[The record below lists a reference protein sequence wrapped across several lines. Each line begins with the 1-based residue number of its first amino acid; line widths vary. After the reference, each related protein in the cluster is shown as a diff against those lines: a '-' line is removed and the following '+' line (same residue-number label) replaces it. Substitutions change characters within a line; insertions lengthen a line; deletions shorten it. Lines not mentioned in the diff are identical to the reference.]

1 MGELI
6 GVVERGGVY
15 VPEAD
20 LWLDPRR
27 AKGRAFVSHAHADH
41 YAGHGEVL
49 CSEGTGE
56 LVEARFR
63 RKRGRVVVAKG
74 WGERF
79 PVAPGYVAALYP
91 AGHIVGSAMLWL
103 EREADGASFLY
114 TGDFKL
120 RAGLSAEV
128 CEVPRAEVVVMET
141 TFGLPRYR
149 FPEAEAVWERVRGFV
164 RESHAD
170 GVLPVLMAYSLGKA
184 QEVLCALE
192 GNGWDVV
199 VHRAVGEMTAVC
211 AGLRPGVVWPG
222 YRVIGKGG
230 VGVGKRVL
238 VVPPGGKVEGCSG
251 ARGSGVAAGDGD
263 GLGVGPECEVPAMGW
278 TRFSRSA
285 TTGILTSCWRLWRRW
300 CRSGCI
306 RCTGMPGS
314 SRRRCVSEGWRRG
327 RWEGPTS
334 WSSGWVRRCV
344 PPGRLSRGGFCRCLT
359 GLGCRSTCSGTSG
372 RGWRGGRWS
381 RPSRG
386 GTICGL

>member
-103 EREADGASFLY
+103 GREADGASFLY

-149 FPEAEAVWERVRGFV
+149 FPEAEGVWERVRGFV

-238 VVPPGGKVEGCSG
+238 VVPPGGKWKGAVELEGVELRRAMVTGWGLDRSAKYRYG
-251 ARGSGVAAGDGD
+251 VDEVFPISDHGDFDELLAFVEEVAPERVYTVHGYAREFAATLRERGVEAWTLGGTDQLEL
-263 GLGVGPECEVPAMGW
+263 GLG
-278 TRFSRSA
+278 
-285 TTGILTSCWRLWRRW
+285 
-300 CRSGCI
+300 
-306 RCTGMPGS
+306 
-314 SRRRCVSEGWRRG
+314 
-327 RWEGPTS
+327 
-334 WSSGWVRRCV
+334 
-344 PPGRLSRGGFCRCLT
+344 
-359 GLGCRSTCSGTSG
+359 
-372 RGWRGGRWS
+372 
-381 RPSRG
+381 
-386 GTICGL
+386 